1 MNREDPTTRKLM
13 AWGVHGYTGLGLS
26 LAFFSMIALLQ
37 ASQGDARGAALFF
50 LFNGVAMFV
59 DATDGAMARLARVK
73 EVLPAFDGST
83 LDNIIDFLT
92 FAFLPALALPLLG
105 ILPTDQY
112 WAALMPLLA
121 SGYGFCQTKAKTDES
136 FVGFPS
142 YWNLVVFYC
151 YVLGFSTATVIAL
164 LAVLSVLVF
173 VPIHY
178 IYPSRT
184 RLLRPLT
191 VVLGGV
197 YYIMYMAV
205 SWSPSAEWAV
215 PVAWAS
221 MYFVAYYTV
230 LSLVHHRRIHRAA

>member
-1 MNREDPTTRKLM
+1 M
-13 AWGVHGYTGLGLS
+13 AWGVHGYTGLGLP
-26 LAFFSMIALLQ
+26 LAFFSMIALLRV
-37 ASQGDARGAALFF
+37 SQGDARGAALFF
-50 LFNGVAMFV
+50 VFNGVAMFV
-59 DATDGAMARLARVK
+59 DATDGAMARLVRVK
-73 EVLPAFDGST
+73 EVLPGFDGST

-92 FAFLPALALPLLG
+92 FAFLPALALLLLG
-105 ILPTDQY
+105 ILPSDQY
-112 WAALMPLLA
+112 WAALMPIMA

-151 YVLGFSTATVIAL
+151 YVLNFSPEVVIAL
-164 LAVLSVLVF
+164 LALLSVMV
-173 VPIHY
+173 VIPIHY

-191 VVLGGV
+191 VALGGV

-205 SWSPSAEWAV
+205 SWSPEAEWAQ
-215 PVAWAS
+215 PVAWSS

-230 LSLVHHRRIHRAA
+230 LSLVHHRRVRKTA